1 MQANIEGASA
11 LPVEPPAQEDGDD
24 HLMTGLVTRKDLGH
38 YRVQV
43 GDRVVTC
50 EVSNLL
56 RKRLLYPLRDPASL
70 AHYGV
75 QKVADIKVVDPIA
88 VGDWVAFVERDHG
101 TGLIKD
107 VLPRKSRISRLATGP
122 VPLEQVLV
130 ANVDQMVVVMAAAR
144 PKPKWH
150 LLDRYLV
157 TAEAAEVPAL
167 ICITKLDLVKD
178 DRLTPIVERYR
189 SLGYPVLLT
198 SAVNGTGIDA
208 ARAAFRGR
216 LSVLMGQS
224 GVGKSSLLN
233 ALEPELGLR
242 VRAVS
247 DGKIGKG
254 RHTTT
259 HLELVPLEEAL
270 SKGGGVVDTPGM
282 RQLALWEARPAE
294 LPWFFPEF
302 RPYLGTCRFGANCVH
317 DHEPGC
323 AVKTAVA
330 QGRISEPRYESYL
343 KLLAEMDMM

>member
-1 MQANIEGASA
+1 MQGNSEGTSA
-11 LPVEPPAQEDGDD
+11 FPVEPPVLEDGDS
-24 HLMTGLVTRKDLGH
+24 HLITGLVTRKDLGH
-38 YRVQV
+38 YQVQV
-43 GDRVVTC
+43 GDRVVLC
-50 EVSNLL
+50 EASSLL

-75 QKVADIKVVDPIA
+75 QKVEDIRVVDPIA
-88 VGDWVAFVERDHG
+88 VGDRVAFVERDHE

-107 VLPRKSRISRLATGP
+107 VLARKSRISRMAAGP

-167 ICITKLDLVKD
+167 ICITKLDLVKN

-208 ARAAFRGR
+208 ARTAFRGR

-233 ALEPELGLR
+233 ALEPGLGLR
-242 VRAVS
+242 VRAVGN
-247 DGKIGKG
+247 GKIGKG

-259 HLELVPLEEAL
+259 HLELVPLAE
-270 SKGGGVVDTPGM
+270 GGGVVDTPGM
-282 RQLALWEARPAE
+282 RELALWEARPAE

-302 RPYLGTCRFGANCVH
+302 RPYLGTCRFGASCVH
-317 DHEPGC
+317 DHEPDC
-323 AVKTAVA
+323 AIKTAVA
-330 QGRISEPRYESYL
+330 QGTISVPRYESYL
-343 KLLAEMDMM
+343 KLLAEMDYV